1 VVVELEVVTGQATL
15 GLVED
20 ILVMV
25 VGMVVLVELHD
36 FLTKL
41 VEEEEPVD
49 IVEMVVLVV
58 DHRRLTLVWMDLVA
72 AVVAAALVA
81 PLIMVEEVVEL
92 AF

>member
-1 VVVELEVVTGQATL
+1 MVVELEVVTGQATL

-25 VGMVVLVELHD
+25 VGVVVLVELQYI
-36 FLTKL
+36 LTKL

-49 IVEMVVLVV
+49 IVEMVEMVV
-58 DHRRLTLVWMDLVA
+58 DHRRLTLVRMDLVA